1 RLTPCSAGCVER
13 SHDGEPVITHRSEQR
28 SHTGSE
34 ARMGGES
41 ASPAVV
47 AATWATVIPAV
58 PGTLL
63 GRCLQKGTDARG
75 ATVERGRLGQLLGGL
90 LRSDSRLPACS
101 PIARRLA
108 PGLRARRAVLVNHA
122 DQRPEHLRDLHLRG
136 CGGLLERSGPLGDLR
151 AGRLPEPARADRRLP
166 ERPRIQPGRVADAAA
181 PLALVGRPAPG
192 DVGAL
197 SSTSAPW
204 RRWLVRRLGRTL
216 RRLLRL
222 PV

>member
-1 RLTPCSAGCVER
+1 
-13 SHDGEPVITHRSEQR
+13 
-28 SHTGSE
+28 
-34 ARMGGES
+34 
-41 ASPAVV
+41 
-47 AATWATVIPAV
+47 
-58 PGTLL
+58 
-63 GRCLQKGTDARG
+63 
-75 ATVERGRLGQLLGGL
+75 
-90 LRSDSRLPACS
+90 
-101 PIARRLA
+101 
-108 PGLRARRAVLVNHA
+108 
-122 DQRPEHLRDLHLRG
+122 
-136 CGGLLERSGPLGDLR
+136 R

-222 PV
+222 PVEQDQREAVELVVDRLADHPVHDFQVGVTPEPAGDVLTQLLPLPGLRGREHLHAREHASFPPQDDATHACLYGMQPEE